1 MNGWGWR
8 FTAYAVISTQ
18 SPREL
23 GSDRAIL
30 SQPSLD
36 LVMCLLD
43 SRLYSNS
50 SNSVDTNLMARL
62 ATALAACSQLSV
74 LTAAQRMWSLQKL
87 HRLLVPESKHGADV
101 TENTALSYILQSKA
115 SDSALAS
122 LLEELPQALLRQYEY
137 EDLSVRAG
145 THLMHSDFFKV
156 LVALASDLNLDS
168 FLGLSDNHKWAWF
181 RRYCHAARVAK
192 ALIHRALLPKNFCLE
207 VRKKI
212 SELSQDSSDKVWE
225 HENHIVFKREHDE
238 QLLTWLNR

>member
-1 MNGWGWR
+1 M
-8 FTAYAVISTQ
+8 YAVVSAQ

-43 SRLYSNS
+43 PRLYSS
-50 SNSVDTNLMARL
+50 ADTSLMARL

-87 HRLLVPESKHGADV
+87 HRLLVPSNTVGDV
-101 TENTALSYILQSKA
+101 AGNTALSEILQSKS

-145 THLMHSDFFKV
+145 IHLMYSDFFKV
-156 LVALASDLNLDS
+156 S
-168 FLGLSDNHKWAWF
+168 HRF
-181 RRYCHAARVAK
+181 RLHMSKFKEKTSCSYSNSHRVTRRF
-192 ALIHRALLPKNFCLE
+192 IQYTTINITRLE
-207 VRKKI
+207 SI
-212 SELSQDSSDKVWE
+212 SSTYFS
-225 HENHIVFKREHDE
+225 
-238 QLLTWLNR
+238 